1 MSKSRAITIEPRPRL
16 RLRPGDR
23 LLVMPEGF
31 HPPLEEYLEAI
42 HELGEEGMVVIQAR
56 LAERLGHSAPAV
68 SEMIRRLRDEGYV
81 ELRGRS
87 LLLTEPGQ
95 ALAESVVRK
104 HRLAERLLTDII
116 GLPWEKAHV
125 EAGRWEHVI
134 SDEVEARL
142 IELLGHPTT
151 CPHGNPIPGSGGS
164 EPLLRALSESRR
176 GDHVRLERVT
186 EQVEIDGDSLAYL
199 SAHGFLPGTEATVE
213 SRAPDGTLTLDLG
226 AQTIALGPSL
236 SQQLFVT
243 AA

>member
-1 MSKSRAITIEPRPRL
+1 
-16 RLRPGDR
+16 
-23 LLVMPEGF
+23 MPEGF

-68 SEMIRRLRDEGYV
+68 SEMIKRLRDEGYV
-81 ELRGRS
+81 EVRGRTLS
-87 LLLTEPGQ
+87 LTG
-95 ALAESVVRK
+95 AGRAVAESVVRK

-116 GLPWEKAHV
+116 GLPWEKAHL

-142 IELLGHPTT
+142 VEVLGHPTT
-151 CPHGNPIPGSGGS
+151 CPHGNPIPGSGGTTA
-164 EPLLRALSESRR
+164 EMIVLSDTRQ

-186 EQVEIDGDSLAYL
+186 EQVEIDLDSLSYL
-199 SAHGFLPGTEATVE
+199 SSHGFIPGTEATVA
-213 SRAPDGTLTLDLG
+213 SRAPDGTMILDLG
-226 AQTIALGPSL
+226 ARTIALGPAL
-236 SQQLFVT
+236 AQQLFVT

>member
-1 MSKSRAITIEPRPRL
+1 MTGGRL
-16 RLRPGDR
+16 RG
-23 LLVMPEGF
+23 MPEGF

-68 SEMIRRLRDEGYV
+68 SEMIKRLRDEGYV
-81 ELRGRS
+81 EVRGRS
-87 LLLTEPGQ
+87 LLLTDLGRRV
-95 ALAESVVRK
+95 AESVVRK

-116 GLPWEKAHV
+116 GLPWEKAHL

-142 IELLGHPTT
+142 IEVLGHPTT
-151 CPHGNPIPGSGGS
+151 CPHGNPIPGSGGT
-164 EPLLRALSESRR
+164 EPRVSALSESRR

-186 EQVEIDGDSLAYL
+186 EQVEIDSASMEYL
-199 SAHGFLPGTEATVE
+199 SDHGFVPGTQATVA

-226 AQTIALGPSL
+226 EHMIALGPGIAS
-236 SQQLFVT
+236 QLFV
-243 AA
+243 AGGV

>member
-1 MSKSRAITIEPRPRL
+1 
-16 RLRPGDR
+16 
-23 LLVMPEGF
+23 MPEGF

-81 ELRGRS
+81 EVRGRS
-87 LLLTEPGQ
+87 LSLTDRGRSK
-95 ALAESVVRK
+95 AESVVRK

-116 GLPWEKAHV
+116 GLPWDKAHV

-134 SDEVEARL
+134 SDEVEQLLVERL
-142 IELLGHPTT
+142 GRPTT
-151 CPHGNPIPGSGGS
+151 CPHGNPIPGSGGVA
-164 EPLLRALSESRR
+164 PDTAMLSDRDL

-186 EQVEIDGDSLAYL
+186 ELIELDQESLSYL
-199 SAHGFLPGTEATVE
+199 STHGFVPGTEATVT
-213 SRAPDGTLTLDLG
+213 SVAPDGTMILDLG
-226 AQTIALGPSL
+226 VGTIALGPSL
-236 SQQLFVT
+236 ASQLFVT

>member
-1 MSKSRAITIEPRPRL
+1 
-16 RLRPGDR
+16 
-23 LLVMPEGF
+23 MPEGF

-68 SEMIRRLRDEGYV
+68 SEMIKRLRDEGYV
-81 ELRGRS
+81 EVRGRKLS
-87 LLLTEPGQ
+87 LTPVGR
-95 ALAESVVRK
+95 AVAESVVRK

-151 CPHGNPIPGSGGS
+151 CPHGNPIPGSGAGIY
-164 EPLLRALSESRR
+164 ELTVLSDSRL
-176 GDHVRLERVT
+176 GDHVRLARVT
-186 EQVEIDGDSLAYL
+186 EQIEIDLASLSYL
-199 SAHGFLPGTEATVE
+199 SEHGFVPGTEAVVS
-213 SRAPDGTLTLDLG
+213 SRAPDGTLILDMG
-226 AQTIALGPSL
+226 ARTIALGPTL
-236 SQQLFVT
+236 AQQLFVT